1 MKKRQIATT
10 LISFL
15 FLAGFMISCGG
26 GGGGGDGGSPP
37 PPAPGPTSIR
47 LSASSTDV
55 LVGTSVTLT
64 AITDQDLGP
73 SGSSVI
79 IFEGSTQLTSCRSGT
94 QCTASV
100 SSTTAGRRDFFAR
113 LIFSGGSFFPSSTV
127 SVTWNAAS
135 FTVSLSTSSTS
146 TSVGTSVTLTATAN
160 QDVGSTPFFIRIL
173 DGTTEIASCG
183 SGTRCVQSVTSSI
196 STTRTFVAKVA
207 RNDGSDVQATSSNL
221 SVTWSAPTATSSS
234 FTITFSASATI
245 VTVGTTVTLT
255 ATTNQSVG
263 PTQFFIQIFEGSNR
277 LNTCGSG
284 TECSTAVT
292 ETTAV
297 TKSYVAKVA
306 RSDGTDVQATSNTIS
321 VTWSAPSPPPAV
333 TASIILNSDE
343 SSDHVAQVLTSDR
356 TVIDIWVQRDENGQI
371 DYVSDYRLKF
381 NDGTEAFVQLDALSR
396 PSYFEDQSGKG
407 FRVHFYLEGDR
418 VDVTYFD
425 STRSQRVIVDLSTFT
440 SGSTTLMLN
449 NTMASAN
456 LKFGLVNPSQE
467 GSNISQLQQSNQLVC
482 GVLDAELAIPCNPAV
497 NALFTIIGAT
507 ACVGTVGFG
516 CPAALI
522 ITTILGEILCE
533 TFEAISRANQ
543 CDTASEANLAEP
555 ESPILPPTT
564 GEVSLQTGEVHITL
578 TWDNA
583 TDVDLHVIEPSGE
596 EIFFSHKSSAT
607 GGQLDVDDIDGFGPE
622 NIFWPEGRA
631 PSGQYIVDVVYFAS
645 RGRGLS
651 NYTVTV
657 RRPASDGRQL
667 TEEFSGTLRSGM
679 ERQRVTTFR
688 VD

>member
-1 MKKRQIATT
+1 
-10 LISFL
+10 
-15 FLAGFMISCGG
+15 
-26 GGGGGDGGSPP
+26 
-37 PPAPGPTSIR
+37 
-47 LSASSTDV
+47 
-55 LVGTSVTLT
+55 
-64 AITDQDLGP
+64 
-73 SGSSVI
+73 
-79 IFEGSTQLTSCRSGT
+79 
-94 QCTASV
+94 
-100 SSTTAGRRDFFAR
+100 
-113 LIFSGGSFFPSSTV
+113 
-127 SVTWNAAS
+127 
-135 FTVSLSTSSTS
+135 
-146 TSVGTSVTLTATAN
+146 
-160 QDVGSTPFFIRIL
+160 
-173 DGTTEIASCG
+173 
-183 SGTRCVQSVTSSI
+183 
-196 STTRTFVAKVA
+196 
-207 RNDGSDVQATSSNL
+207 
-221 SVTWSAPTATSSS
+221 
-234 FTITFSASATI
+234 
-245 VTVGTTVTLT
+245 
-255 ATTNQSVG
+255 
-263 PTQFFIQIFEGSNR
+263 
-277 LNTCGSG
+277 
-284 TECSTAVT
+284 
-292 ETTAV
+292 
-297 TKSYVAKVA
+297 
-306 RSDGTDVQATSNTIS
+306 
-321 VTWSAPSPPPAV
+321 
-333 TASIILNSDE
+333 
-343 SSDHVAQVLTSDR
+343 
-356 TVIDIWVQRDENGQI
+356 VQRDENGQI